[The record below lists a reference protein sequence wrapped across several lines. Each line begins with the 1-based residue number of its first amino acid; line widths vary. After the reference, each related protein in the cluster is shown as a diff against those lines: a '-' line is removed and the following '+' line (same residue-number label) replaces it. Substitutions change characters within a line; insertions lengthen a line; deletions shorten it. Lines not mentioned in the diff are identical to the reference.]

1 MQPRFAPLEQR
12 VNAAVIGALTN
23 ALITIGAGEAQL
35 GIFDNDY
42 VLADIG
48 NTGMAATA
56 PAAVVET
63 AGLPPVVVVGELLQV
78 NYLGATTL
86 WRIAEH
92 HPDGTGLSTLLL
104 ERTA

>member
-1 MQPRFAPLEQR
+1 MQPRFAAMEQR

-56 PAAVVET
+56 PAVVVET
-63 AGLPPVVVVGELLQV
+63 AGLPPVVIGQLLQV
-78 NYLGATTL
+78 SYLGATTF

-104 ERTA
+104 ERAA

>member
-1 MQPRFAPLEQR
+1 MQPRFATMEQR

-23 ALITIGAGEAQL
+23 ALITIGTGEAQL

-63 AGLPPVVVVGELLQV
+63 ASLPPVVIGQLLQV
-78 NYLGATTL
+78 NYLGATTI

>member
-35 GIFDNDY
+35 GIFDSDY

-63 AGLPPVVVVGELLQV
+63 AGLPPTVIGALLTV

-104 ERTA
+104 ERAA

>member
-35 GIFDNDY
+35 GIFDSDY

-63 AGLPPVVVVGELLQV
+63 AGLPPVVVGQLLQV
-78 NYLGATTL
+78 NYMGAITF

-104 ERTA
+104 ERAA

>member
-1 MQPRFAPLEQR
+1 MQPRVAPLEQR

-23 ALITIGAGEAQL
+23 ALITIGAGDAQL

-48 NTGMAATA
+48 NAGMAATA

-63 AGLPPVVVVGELLQV
+63 ATLPPVVVGAALQV

-104 ERTA
+104 ERAA